1 MIVNDVDVVNHD
13 IAIVFVT
20 EKNSVT
26 ADPRRF
32 YIALPQENFIYYLEL
47 TDLKW
52 LQEVCTFNASP
63 LKDNIEVS
71 GLQIW
76 MDVKQ
81 NDLYLKAE
89 NCFYSQR
96 WTIFL

>member
-26 ADPRRF
+26 ADPRRI

-47 TDLKW
+47 TDLK
-52 LQEVCTFNASP
+52 
-63 LKDNIEVS
+63 
-71 GLQIW
+71 
-76 MDVKQ
+76 
-81 NDLYLKAE
+81 
-89 NCFYSQR
+89 
-96 WTIFL
+96 